1 MRVWAKT
8 RGLRA
13 SRLICQSY
21 ENVLIPNAADLI
33 EEANLAFSLNTDLF
47 SIIRVPAKGSK
58 KAESGTVATE
68 NRPQTRA
75 EFLTQSAWFLA
86 AALFGVFLNIYV
98 GPLLSKL
105 FA

>member
-1 MRVWAKT
+1 M
-8 RGLRA
+8 
-13 SRLICQSY
+13 
-21 ENVLIPNAADLI
+21 LIPNAADLI

-47 SIIRVPAKGSK
+47 SIIQVPAKDSK
-58 KAESGTVATE
+58 KAESGAVATE

-75 EFLTQSAWFLA
+75 ELLTQSAWFLA